1 MNQTTISIIDK
12 ELEAHISYLPAQV
25 AEVMA
30 YSALSGGKRLR
41 GYMVLEIARLCG
53 GEAGFVSAR
62 PLAAAIEMVHA
73 YSLVHDDL
81 PCMDDDELRRGK
93 PSVHKRYGEWK
104 AVLCGDALLT
114 HAFTVITKATLHSAA
129 AVDAVRV
136 LSTASGASGMI
147 DGQWRDSE
155 DPVKPDAK
163 SDDPKSDDRLE
174 EILITYQKKTGALF
188 TAAAELG
195 VIGGNGSM
203 QERREA
209 AEFGRLFGLAFQLK
223 DDLDDVKQDR
233 LQNKQT
239 AATLLGEQKTSEL
252 INKILAQLENNMFK
266 GIFD

>member
-12 ELEAHISYLPAQV
+12 ELESHISYLPAQV

-53 GEAGFVSAR
+53 GEAGFASAK
-62 PLAAAIEMVHA
+62 PLAAAIEMVHS

-136 LSTASGASGMI
+136 LSTAAGASGMI

-155 DPVKPDAK
+155 EPVKA
-163 SDDPKSDDRLE
+163 DPNGGADPLE

-223 DDLDDVKQDR
+223 DDLDDIKQDIR
-233 LQNKQT
+233 QGKQT
-239 AATLLGEQKTSEL
+239 AATLLGEQKTGEL
-252 INKILAQLENNMFK
+252 INKILAQLEDNMFK